1 MKKTAIIFPLALL
14 LMYIS
19 CGNKAKTDNKN
30 NLNCNDY
37 FLKFKEFYISEKKDS
52 ALFYIDKAIDCD
64 ETKKNYKN
72 AKLNFLISISA
83 YNEAIHFL
91 DRTDSFLD
99 SNSLN
104 ILKGVLNLKIHNV
117 KEGNKNL
124 KEVFDNYKNMSKL
137 EINELFYFIALLNYF
152 ENNDKA
158 IQKLNQLEK
167 EYPLNSYEGQ
177 NFLALKKNI
186 SENKK
191 EIVLY
196 NLFNIKE

>member
-1 MKKTAIIFPLALL
+1 MKTITIFPLALL

-19 CGNKAKTDNKN
+19 CGNKAKTENKN
-30 NLNCNDY
+30 ALNCNDF
-37 FLKFKEFYISEKKDS
+37 FLKFKELYISEKKDS

-64 ETKKNYKN
+64 KTKNNYKS
-72 AKLNFLISISA
+72 AKLNFLISISS
-83 YNEAIHFL
+83 YNEAIYFL

-99 SNSLN
+99 NNSLN
-104 ILKGVLNLKIHNV
+104 ILKGVLNLKIHNIE
-117 KEGNKNL
+117 EGNINL
-124 KEVFDNYKNMSKL
+124 KKVFDNYKNMSKL
-137 EINELFYFIALLNYF
+137 EVNELFYFIALLNYF
-152 ENNDKA
+152 DNNDKA
-158 IQKLNQLEK
+158 IEKLNQVEK

-186 SENKK
+186 SENQK